1 MELNQYIDLA
11 QQFKSSPSK
20 QTSMQQDNANKA
32 AFALNMIA
40 RQPSEPVKE
49 EPPKI
54 PSLGA
59 LAIPN

>member
-1 MELNQYIDLA
+1 MDLNQHIATA
-11 QQFKSSPSK
+11 QGFAGGQQKL
-20 QTSMQQDNANKA
+20 SMEQDNANKTN
-32 AFALNMIA
+32 FALRLMSNL
-40 RQPSEPVKE
+40 PKEPTQA